1 MNGHAVDGGE
11 DVFPGS
17 RGSAHLVEWIDRLL
31 MDLRDG
37 RMHDARAALE
47 SEEWRT
53 LNLSGIPQPI
63 VNQLCESLDA
73 AAEALQ
79 DHHAST
85 GDAETALLVARSRCI
100 PGA

>member
-1 MNGHAVDGGE
+1 MSGGASDGE

-17 RGSAHLVEWIDRLL
+17 QGSAHLVEWIDRVLI
-31 MDLRDG
+31 DLRQG
-37 RMHDARAALE
+37 RVNDARAALE

-73 AAEALQ
+73 AAQALQ
-79 DHHAST
+79 EHQPSP
-85 GDAETALLVARSRCI
+85 GEAEAALLIARSRFI

>member
-1 MNGHAVDGGE
+1 MHGGTADGE

-17 RGSAHLVEWIDRLL
+17 RGNAHLVEWIDGVL

-37 RMHDARAALE
+37 RVNDARAALE

-53 LNLSGIPQPI
+53 LDLSGIPQPI
-63 VNQLCESLDA
+63 RNQMQESLQA
-73 AAEALQ
+73 AARALQ
-79 DHHAST
+79 EDQPSA
-85 GDAETALLVARSRCI
+85 GDAEAALLMARSRFI

>member
-1 MNGHAVDGGE
+1 MSGHAADGDE

-17 RGSAHLVEWIDRLL
+17 RGTAHLVEWIDRRL

-37 RMHDARAALE
+37 RVNDARAALE

-63 VNQLCESLDA
+63 VNQLCESLEA
-73 AAEALQ
+73 AGEALQ

-85 GDAETALLVARSRCI
+85 SDAETALLMARSRCI